1 MVAHIFMAQE
11 VLQKELRIS
20 DVEAMRGLLFPDA
33 TDISNS
39 EDQMLKGLNKMIAEK
54 GKDIDTSD
62 TVSTFLN
69 PDESVKVPKAG
80 KKSSNLVS
88 RFSKVLKDLKKN
100 SKWSELRERTLC
112 HTCGRP
118 AEEPW
123 VTSCLHLYCKDCLT
137 NLAYEASELDLDQT
151 ACHKCATIFTESQP
165 CEGVKELDIRDLSAS
180 IYQGDKDKA
189 PAKEKFKLRMNH
201 VDSKEHGLVLS
212 TKTLAVKEQLEKWI
226 RDDPYR
232 KIIVFT
238 EWLMVMHVLSR
249 ICQKEGWKCCH
260 YNGKLSHKAR
270 DESLNAFRDPTSE
283 VKILIA
289 SLKCGGTGKSTL
301 HSTVSYLTPRRLE
314 FDCCLEGDL
323 RRSLVQYMRGTAR
336 YRHCESIICVYA
348 NS

>member
-1 MVAHIFMAQE
+1 MVQE
-11 VLQKELRIS
+11 VLQKELKIS
-20 DVEAMRGLLFPDA
+20 DVEAMRAGLFPNA
-33 TDISNS
+33 TDTSTP
-39 EDQMLKGLNKMIAEK
+39 EDQMLKGLNKMIAETE
-54 GKDIDTSD
+54 KDIDTSD
-62 TVSTFLN
+62 TVSIFSN
-69 PDESVKVPKAG
+69 PGEPVKVPKAG

-112 HTCGRP
+112 SCGRP

-137 NLAYEASELDLDQT
+137 NLAYEASESDLDQT

-165 CEGVKELDIRDLSAS
+165 CEGVKELEIRDLSAS
-180 IYQGDKDKA
+180 VFQGNKDKA
-189 PAKEKFKLRMNH
+189 PEKKKFKLTMNY

-226 RDDPYR
+226 RDDPDR

-249 ICQKEGWKCCH
+249 VCQKEGWKCCH

-301 HSTVSYLTPRRLE
+301 RSTVLYLTPRRLE
-314 FDCCLEGDL
+314 FDCRLQGDL
-323 RRSLVQYMRGTAR
+323 RRSLVQ
-336 YRHCESIICVYA
+336 
-348 NS
+348 